1 MGAQSILSRLRK
13 LDNKYYGIT
22 NYSVLGN
29 LINQIGDEI
38 DYIRSIAE
46 QTINSKPEYNLL
58 NQHTSEL
65 DVIGELYGLSRLVSS
80 SAVENTIVHHQ
91 VMLYTKSYQDSIIS
105 VFQRI
110 YGDPNNY
117 PKSIYVQKDQLILQI
132 DLDYDFLAET
142 GQQSVIVPQTITNFQ
157 FVQIL
162 YNDKLEFQ
170 YDSVQLSDYLNA
182 KQAININTV
191 VKYETDEQFKL
202 RIQSQLQNIAGPTTQ
217 SLESAVY
224 SNLSNV
230 RFVKVKNLARGLQ
243 TVDIIVFPI
252 VTAVY
257 DENNL
262 LISNFQMQSSI
273 RDKIVEI
280 APLGVD
286 INVIDAKQ
294 VVFNIDVE
302 ARMYQT
308 VQSQDDV
315 VAKLRQI
322 VINYLNSLDVG
333 VQSTITKNDM
343 LNYLREQLYLLEHNV
358 LIENITLKDIT
369 NRSVDSINIDQDS
382 YAVLSELTVT
392 LIQSTTASL

>member
-117 PKSIYVQKDQLILQI
+117 PKSIYVQKDQLILRI

-142 GQQSVIVPQTITNFQ
+142 GQQSAIVPQTITNFQ

-294 VVFNIDVE
+294 VVFNIDVK
-302 ARMYQT
+302 ASMYQT

-333 VQSTITKNDM
+333 VQSTITKDDI

-369 NRSVDSINIDQDS
+369 NKSVDSIDIDQDS
-382 YAVLSELTVT
+382 YAVLSELTAQFT
-392 LIQSTTASL
+392 LI

>member
-46 QTINSKPEYNLL
+46 QKINSKPEYNLL

-91 VMLYTKSYQDSIIS
+91 VVLYTKSYQDSIIS

-110 YGDPNNY
+110 YGDQNNY
-117 PKSIYVQKDQLILQI
+117 PKSIYVQKDQLILRI

-230 RFVKVKNLARGLQ
+230 RFVEVKNLARGLQ

-294 VVFNIDVE
+294 VVFNIDVK
-302 ARMYQT
+302 ASMYQT

-333 VQSTITKNDM
+333 VQSTITKDDI
-343 LNYLREQLYLLEHNV
+343 LNYLREQLYLLEPNV

-369 NRSVDSINIDQDS
+369 NQSVDSIDIDQDS
-382 YAVLSELTVT
+382 YAVLSELTAQFT
-392 LIQSTTASL
+392 LI